1 MPFSGRAREHMSLH
15 NNNYDNHN
23 DAAAELTEATADLRS
38 QEFSSADEA
47 GFDASADMDIDA
59 DVEAAGEVNGFEAM
73 NLNPALLQAVAALGY
88 TQPTAVQVQTIPNA
102 LAGGD
107 WMVSS
112 QTGSGKTAAFLL
124 PALHALLE
132 TPAMSKGEQAARSRR
147 AGASPRVLV
156 LCPTR
161 ELAAQVAAEA
171 ISLVRFVRGIR
182 IANVVGGTAFGKQ
195 LMELRGANLVVA
207 TPGRLL
213 DLNRNG
219 QIDLDCVQT
228 LVVDEADRML
238 DLGFS
243 EDLEAIHV
251 ATQRRE
257 RTMMFSATF
266 APRVMQL
273 AAAVMRDPK
282 RIELATAQDA
292 HQNIEQRLHWYDDM
306 THKNAILEH
315 YLQDET
321 MDQAVIFTAT
331 QIETDELADELRNAG
346 YAAAGLHGAMP
357 QMIRTRRLKS
367 LRDGT
372 IKVLIATDVAAR
384 GIDVPTITHVI
395 NYGLPM
401 KPEDYIH
408 RIGRTGRA
416 GKSGL
421 AITLAGFR
429 DRFKIR
435 NIERF
440 TQQRID
446 EAVVAGHEPQNKP
459 PAAGGYGGGGYGGGA
474 GRSYGGGGGYAGG
487 GNRGGYDRGSAGG
500 GGYRGQG
507 GNSGGGYGG
516 ERSFDR
522 APRPAYAPAPSAE
535 PVARSFDRA
544 PAEQQRFGDDR
555 AAAPRFGADRGA
567 PRAGGYDRGAPR
579 FGDDRAPR
587 HGEERGASRFSR
599 DAAPRRDFG
608 DRAERTYA
616 PREDRAPR
624 FGADRPPFADR
635 GNRGFAGS
643 SDRDSRPAWGD
654 RSAPRRE
661 FGDAA
666 QFSAPR
672 REFAPRA
679 DRAEHAPF
687 DAPFQRPARADTT
700 PRGSRG
706 EFAHDVRAERR
717 GNAPAGPAVTPAP
730 DGGNRAARRAAK
742 QAEYAARVAAGQG
755 AE

>member
-1 MPFSGRAREHMSLH
+1 MSLQNQH
-15 NNNYDNHN
+15 NIENNI
-23 DAAAELTEATADLRS
+23 EATPDLALS
-38 QEFSSADEA
+38 QIDDAQDFSNLDDDTGVELPPLT
-47 GFDASADMDIDA
+47 GF
-59 DVEAAGEVNGFEAM
+59 AALR
-73 NLNPALLQAVAALGY
+73 LNSALLQAVAELGY
-88 TQPTAVQVQTIPNA
+88 IEPTAVQLQTIPNA

-132 TPAMSKGEQAARSRR
+132 TPAMSKGEQAARKHR
-147 AGASPRVLV
+147 AGASPRVLI

-161 ELAAQVAAEA
+161 ELAAQVAEEA

-273 AAAVMRDPK
+273 AAAVMRSPK

-321 MDQAVIFTAT
+321 MDQALVFTAT
-331 QIETDELADELRNAG
+331 QIETDELAEELRGAG

-429 DRFKIR
+429 DRYKIR

-459 PAAGGYGGGGYGGGA
+459 PPAGGGGGYGGGA
-474 GRSYGGGGGYAGG
+474 GRGYGGGGGGYAGG
-487 GNRGGYDRGSAGG
+487 GNRGGYDRGTSGNSASGNRGFGG
-500 GGYRGQG
+500 G
-507 GNSGGGYGG
+507 NTGGYGG
-516 ERSFDR
+516 GNSAGDERSFDR
-522 APRPAYAPAPSAE
+522 APRPYSPAPAADAAP
-535 PVARSFDRA
+535 RSFDRA
-544 PAEQQRFGDDR
+544 AVDRPRYGEDR
-555 AAAPRFGADRGA
+555 A
-567 PRAGGYDRGAPR
+567 
-579 FGDDRAPR
+579 
-587 HGEERGASRFSR
+587 SSTFSR
-599 DAAPRRDFG
+599 DAAPRRDFA
-608 DRAERTYA
+608 DRGERTERTFA

-624 FGADRPPFADR
+624 FGADRPAFSDR
-635 GNRGFAGS
+635 GDRGANRSFGGGAG
-643 SDRDSRPAWGD
+643 DRDSRPAWGGVD

-661 FGDAA
+661 YADAA
-666 QFSAPR
+666 PAQH
-672 REFAPRA
+672 REFAPRVERA
-679 DRAEHAPF
+679 DRAGH
-687 DAPFQRPARADTT
+687 DDLPFQRPARAESA
-700 PRGSRG
+700 PRGSRA
-706 EFAHDVRAERR
+706 EFSHDNRAERR
-717 GNAPAGPAVTPAP
+717 GDKPAGPAVTPAA
-730 DGGNRAARRAAK
+730 DGGNRAARRAEK
-742 QAEYAARVAAGQG
+742 QAEYAARAAAGSG
-755 AE
+755 GE

>member
-1 MPFSGRAREHMSLH
+1 MSLQNQH
-15 NNNYDNHN
+15 DTENNIDATPALELSQLN
-23 DAAAELTEATADLRS
+23 DAQDFSNLDDDTGVELAPLTGFAALH
-38 QEFSSADEA
+38 
-47 GFDASADMDIDA
+47 
-59 DVEAAGEVNGFEAM
+59 
-73 NLNPALLQAVAALGY
+73 LNPALLQAVEALGY
-88 TQPTAVQVQTIPNA
+88 TEPTAVQLQTIPNA

-132 TPAMSKGEQAARSRR
+132 TPAMSKGEQAARKHR
-147 AGASPRVLV
+147 AGASPRVLI

-161 ELAAQVAAEA
+161 ELAAQVAEEA

-273 AAAVMRDPK
+273 AAAVMRSPK

-315 YLQDET
+315 YLQDES

-331 QIETDELADELRNAG
+331 QIETDELADELRGAG

-384 GIDVPTITHVI
+384 GIDVPSITHVI

-429 DRFKIR
+429 DRYKIR

-459 PAAGGYGGGGYGGGA
+459 PAAGGGYGGGGYGGGGA
-474 GRSYGGGGGYAGG
+474 GRGYGGGGGYAGG
-487 GNRGGYDRGSAGG
+487 GNRGGYDRGNAGG
-500 GGYRGQG
+500 NRGFGG
-507 GNSGGGYGG
+507 GNSGGGYGGNAGSFGNSSAGG

-522 APRPAYAPAPSAE
+522 APRPYSPAPAADAAP
-535 PVARSFDRA
+535 RSFDRA
-544 PAEQQRFGDDR
+544 PVDR
-555 AAAPRFGADRGA
+555 PRYGE
-567 PRAGGYDRGAPR
+567 
-579 FGDDRAPR
+579 DRAP
-587 HGEERGASRFSR
+587 STFNR
-599 DAAPRRDFG
+599 DAAPRREIA
-608 DRAERTYA
+608 DRGERSFA
-616 PREDRAPR
+616 PREDRAPAR
-624 FGADRPPFADR
+624 YGADRPAFSDRADR
-635 GNRGFAGS
+635 GGRSFGGGAG
-643 SDRDSRPAWGD
+643 DRDSRPAWGGAD

-661 FGDAA
+661 YSDAA
-666 QFSAPR
+666 PTQR
-672 REFAPRA
+672 REFAPRVERS
-679 DRAEHAPF
+679 DRAGH
-687 DAPFQRPARADTT
+687 DDLPFQRPARVDAA
-700 PRGSRG
+700 PRGSRA
-706 EFAHDVRAERR
+706 EFSHDNRAERR
-717 GNAPAGPAVTPAP
+717 GDKPAGPAVTQAA
-730 DGGNRAARRAAK
+730 DGGNRAARRAEK
-742 QAEYAARVAAGQG
+742 QAEYAARAAAGLG
-755 AE
+755 GE

>member
-1 MPFSGRAREHMSLH
+1 MSLQNPH
-15 NNNYDNHN
+15 DTDTNIESF
-23 DAAAELTEATADLRS
+23 AAEADLDLS
-38 QEFSSADEA
+38 QISDAQDFSNLDDDTGVELPPLT
-47 GFDASADMDIDA
+47 GF
-59 DVEAAGEVNGFEAM
+59 AALH
-73 NLNPALLQAVAALGY
+73 LNPALLQAVAELGY
-88 TQPTAVQVQTIPNA
+88 TEPTAVQLQTIPNA

-132 TPAMSKGEQAARSRR
+132 TPAMSKGEQAARKHR
-147 AGASPRVLV
+147 AGASPRVLI

-161 ELAAQVAAEA
+161 ELAAQVAEEA

-182 IANVVGGTAFGKQ
+182 IANVVGGTAFAKQ
-195 LMELRGANLVVA
+195 LMDLRGANLVVA

-273 AAAVMRDPK
+273 AAAVMRSPK

-331 QIETDELADELRNAG
+331 QIETDELADELRGAG

-384 GIDVPTITHVI
+384 GIDVPSITHVI

-429 DRFKIR
+429 DRYKIR

-446 EAVVAGHEPQNKP
+446 EAVVVGHEPQNKP
-459 PAAGGYGGGGYGGGA
+459 PPAGGGGGYGGGGGGA
-474 GRSYGGGGGYAGG
+474 GRGYGGGGGGGGYGG
-487 GNRGGYDRGSAGG
+487 GNRGGYDRGNAGG
-500 GGYRGQG
+500 GGGRGFGG
-507 GNSGGGYGG
+507 GNSGGYGGGGTGGGGYGNNAG
-516 ERSFDR
+516 AERSFDR
-522 APRPAYAPAPSAE
+522 APRPYSPAPASDAAP
-535 PVARSFDRA
+535 RSFDRA
-544 PAEQQRFGDDR
+544 PVDR
-555 AAAPRFGADRGA
+555 PRYGEDRNTGSAPAFN
-567 PRAGGYDRGAPR
+567 
-579 FGDDRAPR
+579 
-587 HGEERGASRFSR
+587 R
-599 DAAPRRDFG
+599 DAAPRRDFA
-608 DRAERTYA
+608 DRGERSFA
-616 PREDRAPR
+616 PREDRAPAR
-624 FGADRPPFADR
+624 YGNDRPAFSDR
-635 GNRGFAGS
+635 G
-643 SDRDSRPAWGD
+643 DRDSRPAWGGND
-654 RSAPRRE
+654 RAAPRRE
-661 FGDAA
+661 YADAA
-666 QFSAPR
+666 PAQR
-672 REFAPRA
+672 REFAPRVERT
-679 DRAEHAPF
+679 DRAGH
-687 DAPFQRPARADTT
+687 DDLPFQRPARVDAA
-700 PRGSRG
+700 PRGSRA
-706 EFAHDVRAERR
+706 EFSHDNRAERR
-717 GNAPAGPAVTPAP
+717 GEKPAGPAVTQAA
-730 DGGNRAARRAAK
+730 DGGNRAARRAEK
-742 QAEYAARVAAGQG
+742 QAEYAARAAAGSSG
-755 AE
+755 E

>member
-1 MPFSGRAREHMSLH
+1 MSLH

-23 DAAAELTEATADLRS
+23 DAAAEATADVRS
-38 QEFSSADEA
+38 QEFSSSADEA
-47 GFDASADMDIDA
+47 GFDASADMD
-59 DVEAAGEVNGFEAM
+59 VEASGDVEVNGFEAM

-88 TQPTAVQVQTIPNA
+88 TQPTAVQAETIPHA

-161 ELAAQVAAEA
+161 ELAAQVAQEA

-292 HQNIEQRLHWYDDM
+292 HQNIEQRLHWFDDM
-306 THKNAILEH
+306 MHKNAILEH

-401 KPEDYIH
+401 KPEDYVH

-459 PAAGGYGGGGYGGGA
+459 PAAGGYGGGGYGGG
-474 GRSYGGGGGYAGG
+474 RGGYAGG
-487 GNRGGYDRGSAGG
+487 GNRGGYDRGAST

-507 GNSGGGYGG
+507 GNAGGGYGGG

-522 APRPAYAPAPSAE
+522 APRPAHGAYAPAPSAE
-535 PVARSFDRA
+535 PSPRSFDRA
-544 PAEQQRFGDDR
+544 PAGQQRFGEDR
-555 AAAPRFGADRGA
+555 APRFGGDR
-567 PRAGGYDRGAPR
+567 APR

-587 HGEERGASRFSR
+587 YGADRGGDRPDRGERSFAPR
-599 DAAPRRDFG
+599 DDRAAPRFDN
-608 DRAERTYA
+608 
-616 PREDRAPR
+616 DRAPSR
-624 FGADRPPFADR
+624 FGADRPPFDR
-635 GNRGFAGS
+635 GNRE
-643 SDRDSRPAWGD
+643 SRPSWGD
-654 RSAPRRE
+654 R
-661 FGDAA
+661 AA
-666 QFSAPR
+666 APR
-672 REFAPRA
+672 REFAPRG
-679 DRAEHAPF
+679 DRFDRGGERAERNERASF
-687 DAPFQRPARADTT
+687 EMPFQRPARA
-700 PRGSRG
+700 PRP
-706 EFAHDVRAERR
+706 EFAHDARAEHR
-717 GNAPAGPAVTPAP
+717 GDRAAGPAATPPA

-742 QAEYAARVAAGQG
+742 QAEYAARMAAGQG

>member
-1 MPFSGRAREHMSLH
+1 MSLQNQH
-15 NNNYDNHN
+15 DTENNIDPTLNI
-23 DAAAELTEATADLRS
+23 ELSPEQD
-38 QEFSSADEA
+38 FSSDESIGA
-47 GFDASADMDIDA
+47 PALTGFAALHLNAS
-59 DVEAAGEVNGFEAM
+59 
-73 NLNPALLQAVAALGY
+73 LLQAVDALGY
-88 TQPTAVQVQTIPNA
+88 TAPTAVQLKTIPAA

-132 TPAMSKGEQAARSRR
+132 TPAMTKGEQAARKHR
-147 AGASPRVLV
+147 AGASPRVLI

-266 APRVMQL
+266 APRVMEL
-273 AAAVMRDPK
+273 GAAIMRSPK

-321 MDQAVIFTAT
+321 MDQALVFTAT
-331 QIETDELADELRNAG
+331 QIETDELAEELRGAG

-459 PAAGGYGGGGYGGGA
+459 PAAGGGYGGGA
-474 GRSYGGGGGYAGG
+474 GRGYGGGGGGYAGN
-487 GNRGGYDRGSAGG
+487 GNRGGYDRGGSGHGAG
-500 GGYRGQG
+500 GGYR
-507 GNSGGGYGG
+507 GNSGGGYGGHGGNSGGTG

-522 APRPAYAPAPSAE
+522 APRAYSPAPATDAAP
-535 PVARSFDRA
+535 RTFDRA
-544 PAEQQRFGDDR
+544 PTDR
-555 AAAPRFGADRGA
+555 PRYGE
-567 PRAGGYDRGAPR
+567 
-579 FGDDRAPR
+579 DRAPS
-587 HGEERGASRFSR
+587 HFNR
-599 DAAPRRDFG
+599 DAAPRRDFA
-608 DRAERTYA
+608 DRGERSFA
-616 PREDRAPR
+616 PRDERAPSR
-624 FGADRPPFADR
+624 FGADRPAFADR
-635 GNRGFAGS
+635 GNRSFGGGS
-643 SDRDSRPAWGD
+643 GGRDSRPAWGD
-654 RSAPRRE
+654 RSVPSRANGNYGNNGDY
-661 FGDAA
+661 GDAA
-666 QFSAPR
+666 PAQR
-672 REFAPRA
+672 REFAPRVERS
-679 DRAEHAPF
+679 DRAVH
-687 DAPFQRPARADTT
+687 DDLPFQRAPRVDAA
-700 PRGSRG
+700 PRGSRA
-706 EFAHDVRAERR
+706 EFSHDNRAERR
-717 GNAPAGPAVTPAP
+717 GDKPAGPAVTQAA
-730 DGGNRAARRAAK
+730 DGGNRAARRAEK
-742 QAEYAARVAAGQG
+742 QAEYAARAAAGLG
-755 AE
+755 GE

>member
-1 MPFSGRAREHMSLH
+1 MSLQNQH
-15 NNNYDNHN
+15 DTENNFEATPDLALSQI
-23 DAAAELTEATADLRS
+23 DAAQDFSNLDDDTGVELPPLT
-38 QEFSSADEA
+38 
-47 GFDASADMDIDA
+47 GF
-59 DVEAAGEVNGFEAM
+59 AALH
-73 NLNPALLQAVAALGY
+73 LNPALLQAVAELGY
-88 TQPTAVQVQTIPNA
+88 TEPTAVQWQTIPNA

-132 TPAMSKGEQAARSRR
+132 TPAMSKGEQAARKHR
-147 AGASPRVLV
+147 AGASPRVLI

-161 ELAAQVAAEA
+161 ELAAQVAEEA
-171 ISLVRFVRGIR
+171 IGLVRFVRGIR

-195 LMELRGANLVVA
+195 LMDLRGANLVVA

-273 AAAVMRDPK
+273 AAAVMRSPK

-306 THKNAILEH
+306 SHKNAILEH
-315 YLQDET
+315 YLQDES

-331 QIETDELADELRNAG
+331 QIETDELADELRGAG

-384 GIDVPTITHVI
+384 GIDVPSITHVI

-429 DRFKIR
+429 DRYKIR

-459 PAAGGYGGGGYGGGA
+459 PAAGGGYGGGGA
-474 GRSYGGGGGYAGG
+474 GRGYGGGGGYAGG
-487 GNRGGYDRGSAGG
+487 GNRGGYDRGNAGG
-500 GGYRGQG
+500 NRGFGG
-507 GNSGGGYGG
+507 GNSGGGGFGNSGGNSGGG

-522 APRPAYAPAPSAE
+522 APRPYSPAP
-535 PVARSFDRA
+535 VADAAPRSFDRA
-544 PAEQQRFGDDR
+544 PVDR
-555 AAAPRFGADRGA
+555 PRYGE
-567 PRAGGYDRGAPR
+567 
-579 FGDDRAPR
+579 DRAP
-587 HGEERGASRFSR
+587 STFNR
-599 DAAPRRDFG
+599 DAAPRRDFA
-608 DRAERTYA
+608 DRGERSFA
-616 PREDRAPR
+616 PREDRAPVR
-624 FGADRPPFADR
+624 YGADRPAFSDR
-635 GNRGFAGS
+635 GERAHGGGRSFGGGAG
-643 SDRDSRPAWGD
+643 DRDSRPAWGGND
-654 RSAPRRE
+654 RAAPRRE
-661 FGDAA
+661 YGDAA
-666 QFSAPR
+666 PAQR
-672 REFAPRA
+672 REFAPRVERS
-679 DRAEHAPF
+679 DRAGH
-687 DAPFQRPARADTT
+687 DDMPFQRPPRVDAA
-700 PRGSRG
+700 PRGSRA
-706 EFAHDVRAERR
+706 EFSHDNRAERR
-717 GNAPAGPAVTPAP
+717 GDRPAGPAVTPAA
-730 DGGNRAARRAAK
+730 DGGNRAARRAEK
-742 QAEYAARVAAGQG
+742 QAEYAARAAAGLG
-755 AE
+755 GE

>member
-1 MPFSGRAREHMSLH
+1 MSLQNPH
-15 NNNYDNHN
+15 DTELNIE
-23 DAAAELTEATADLRS
+23 AFAAEADLDQS
-38 QEFSSADEA
+38 QISDAQDFSNLDDDTGVELPPLT
-47 GFDASADMDIDA
+47 GF
-59 DVEAAGEVNGFEAM
+59 AALH
-73 NLNPALLQAVAALGY
+73 LNSGLLQAVAELGY
-88 TQPTAVQVQTIPNA
+88 TEPTAVQLQTIPNA

-132 TPAMSKGEQAARSRR
+132 TPAMSKGEQAARKHR
-147 AGASPRVLV
+147 AGASPRVLI

-161 ELAAQVAAEA
+161 ELAAQVAEEA

-182 IANVVGGTAFGKQ
+182 IANVVGGTAFAKQ
-195 LMELRGANLVVA
+195 LMDLRGANLVVA

-273 AAAVMRDPK
+273 AAAVMRNPK

-331 QIETDELADELRNAG
+331 QIETDELADELRGAG

-384 GIDVPTITHVI
+384 GIDVPSITHVI

-429 DRFKIR
+429 DRYKIR

-446 EAVVAGHEPQNKP
+446 EAVVVGHEPQNKP
-459 PAAGGYGGGGYGGGA
+459 PPAGGGGGYGGGGG
-474 GRSYGGGGGYAGG
+474 GRGYGGGGGGGYAGG
-487 GNRGGYDRGSAGG
+487 GNRGGYDRGNSGG
-500 GGYRGQG
+500 NRGFGG
-507 GNSGGGYGG
+507 GNSGGYGGGGGYGNSAGG

-522 APRPAYAPAPSAE
+522 APRPYSPAPTSDAA
-535 PVARSFDRA
+535 PRSFDRA
-544 PAEQQRFGDDR
+544 PVDRPRYGDDR
-555 AAAPRFGADRGA
+555 NSGSAPAFN
-567 PRAGGYDRGAPR
+567 
-579 FGDDRAPR
+579 
-587 HGEERGASRFSR
+587 R
-599 DAAPRRDFG
+599 DAAPRRDFA
-608 DRAERTYA
+608 DRGERSFA
-616 PREDRAPR
+616 PREDRAPAR
-624 FGADRPPFADR
+624 YGADRPAFPDR
-635 GNRGFAGS
+635 G
-643 SDRDSRPAWGD
+643 DRDSRPAWGGND
-654 RSAPRRE
+654 RAAPRRDY
-661 FGDAA
+661 GDAA
-666 QFSAPR
+666 PAQR
-672 REFAPRA
+672 REFAPRVERT
-679 DRAEHAPF
+679 DRAGH
-687 DAPFQRPARADTT
+687 DDLPFQRPARVDAA
-700 PRGSRG
+700 PRGSRA
-706 EFAHDVRAERR
+706 EFSHDNRAERR
-717 GNAPAGPAVTPAP
+717 GEKPAGPAVTQAA
-730 DGGNRAARRAAK
+730 DGGNRAARRAEK
-742 QAEYAARVAAGQG
+742 QAEYAARAAAGSSG
-755 AE
+755 E

>member
-1 MPFSGRAREHMSLH
+1 MSLQNPH
-15 NNNYDNHN
+15 DT
-23 DAAAELTEATADLRS
+23 DS
-38 QEFSSADEA
+38 I
-47 GFDASADMDIDA
+47 IDTVDSIA
-59 DVEAAGEVNGFEAM
+59 IENLDSREAASSSFQARSNVGHIDDAQDFSNLDDDTGVELPPLTGFAALH
-73 NLNPALLQAVAALGY
+73 LNPALLQAVAELGY
-88 TQPTAVQVQTIPNA
+88 TEPTAVQLQTIPNA

-132 TPAMSKGEQAARSRR
+132 TPAMSKGEQAARKHR
-147 AGASPRVLV
+147 AGASPRVLI

-161 ELAAQVAAEA
+161 ELAAQVAEEA

-273 AAAVMRDPK
+273 AAAVMRSPK

-315 YLQDET
+315 YLQDES

-331 QIETDELADELRNAG
+331 QIETDELADELRGAG

-384 GIDVPTITHVI
+384 GIDVPSITHVI

-429 DRFKIR
+429 DRYKIR

-446 EAVVAGHEPQNKP
+446 EAVVTGHEPQNKP
-459 PAAGGYGGGGYGGGA
+459 PAAGGGYGGGGGGGYGGGGA
-474 GRSYGGGGGYAGG
+474 GRGYGGGGGGYAGG
-487 GNRGGYDRGSAGG
+487 GNRGGYDRGNAGGNRGFGGDNAGG
-500 GGYRGQG
+500 GYG
-507 GNSGGGYGG
+507 GNAGGG

-522 APRPAYAPAPSAE
+522 APRPYAPAPVPDAA
-535 PVARSFDRA
+535 PRSFDRA
-544 PAEQQRFGDDR
+544 PVDR
-555 AAAPRFGADRGA
+555 SRYGE
-567 PRAGGYDRGAPR
+567 
-579 FGDDRAPR
+579 DRAP
-587 HGEERGASRFSR
+587 SNNFNR
-599 DAAPRRDFG
+599 DAAPRREFA
-608 DRAERTYA
+608 DRGGERSFA

-624 FGADRPPFADR
+624 YGADRPAFNDRADR
-635 GNRGFAGS
+635 
-643 SDRDSRPAWGD
+643 SDRGDRSPRSFGGGDRDARPAWGGGNE
-654 RSAPRRE
+654 RPAPRRE
-661 FGDAA
+661 YADGSAA
-666 QFSAPR
+666 PTQR
-672 REFAPRA
+672 REFAPRVERS
-679 DRAEHAPF
+679 DRAGH
-687 DAPFQRPARADTT
+687 DDLPFQRPARTEAA
-700 PRGSRG
+700 PRGSRA
-706 EFAHDVRAERR
+706 EFSHDNRAERR
-717 GNAPAGPAVTPAP
+717 GDKPAGPAVTPAA
-730 DGGNRAARRAAK
+730 DGGNRAARRAEK
-742 QAEYAARVAAGQG
+742 QAEYAARAAAGLG
-755 AE
+755 GE

>member
-1 MPFSGRAREHMSLH
+1 MLCVAARIDMSLQNQH
-15 NNNYDNHN
+15 NIENN
-23 DAAAELTEATADLRS
+23 
-38 QEFSSADEA
+38 
-47 GFDASADMDIDA
+47 IDA
-59 DVEAAGEVNGFEAM
+59 TPDLALSLDDAQDFSNLDDETGVELAPLTGFAALH
-73 NLNPALLQAVAALGY
+73 LNPALLQAVAELGY
-88 TQPTAVQVQTIPNA
+88 TEPTAVQLQTIPNA

-132 TPAMSKGEQAARSRR
+132 TPAMSKGEQAARKHR
-147 AGASPRVLV
+147 AGASPRVLI

-161 ELAAQVAAEA
+161 ELAAQVAEEA
-171 ISLVRFVRGIR
+171 IGLVRFVRGIR

-195 LMELRGANLVVA
+195 LMDLRGANLVVA

-273 AAAVMRDPK
+273 AAAVMRSPK

-315 YLQDET
+315 YLQDES

-331 QIETDELADELRNAG
+331 QIETDELADELRGAG

-384 GIDVPTITHVI
+384 GIDVPSITHVI

-429 DRFKIR
+429 DRYKIS

-459 PAAGGYGGGGYGGGA
+459 PAAGGGYGGGGYGGGA
-474 GRSYGGGGGYAGG
+474 GRGYGGGGGYAGG
-487 GNRGGYDRGSAGG
+487 GNRGGYDRGNAGNSAGG
-500 GGYRGQG
+500 NRGFGGGNAGGSYG
-507 GNSGGGYGG
+507 GNSGGG

-522 APRPAYAPAPSAE
+522 APRPYSPAP
-535 PVARSFDRA
+535 VADAAPRSFDRS
-544 PAEQQRFGDDR
+544 PVDR
-555 AAAPRFGADRGA
+555 PRYGE
-567 PRAGGYDRGAPR
+567 
-579 FGDDRAPR
+579 DRAP
-587 HGEERGASRFSR
+587 STFNR
-599 DAAPRRDFG
+599 DAAPRRDFA
-608 DRAERTYA
+608 DRGERTERTFA
-616 PREDRAPR
+616 PREDRAPTR
-624 FGADRPPFADR
+624 YGADRPAFNDRADR
-635 GNRGFAGS
+635 ADRSGRSFAGGAGE
-643 SDRDSRPAWGD
+643 RDSRPAWGGND
-654 RSAPRRE
+654 RGAPRRE
-661 FGDAA
+661 YGDAVPA
-666 QFSAPR
+666 QR
-672 REFAPRA
+672 REFAPRVERS
-679 DRAEHAPF
+679 DRAVHDEL
-687 DAPFQRPARADTT
+687 PFQRPSRVDAA
-700 PRGSRG
+700 PRGSRA
-706 EFAHDVRAERR
+706 EFSHDNRAERR
-717 GNAPAGPAVTPAP
+717 GDKPAGPAVTQAA
-730 DGGNRAARRAAK
+730 DGGNRAARRAEK
-742 QAEYAARVAAGQG
+742 QAEYAARAAAGLG
-755 AE
+755 GE

>member
-1 MPFSGRAREHMSLH
+1 MSLH
-15 NNNYDNHN
+15 NEN
-23 DAAAELTEATADLRS
+23 AAAELLSPD
-38 QEFSSADEA
+38 FSADEA
-47 GFDASADMDIDA
+47 GFDLSAVAGA
-59 DVEAAGEVNGFEAM
+59 DEPVEVNGFEAM

-88 TQPTAVQVQTIPNA
+88 TQPTAVQTETIPHA

-132 TPAMSKGEQAARSRR
+132 TPPMSKGEQAARSRR

-273 AAAVMRDPK
+273 AAAVMRDPQ

-315 YLQDET
+315 YLQDES

-401 KPEDYIH
+401 KPEDYVH

-459 PAAGGYGGGGYGGGA
+459 PAAGGYGGGA
-474 GRSYGGGGGYAGG
+474 GRGGYGGGYAGG
-487 GNRGGYDRGSAGG
+487 GNRGGFDRGSAGG
-500 GGYRGQG
+500 GYRGHG
-507 GNSGGGYGG
+507 GNGGGYGGG

-522 APRPAYAPAPSAE
+522 APRAAYPAYAPAPSVE
-535 PVARSFDRA
+535 PATRSFDRA
-544 PAEQQRFGDDR
+544 PVEQQRFGDDR
-555 AAAPRFGADRGA
+555 APRFGADRGA
-567 PRAGGYDRGAPR
+567 PRSGYDRGAP
-579 FGDDRAPR
+579 APR
-587 HGEERGASRFSR
+587 HGDERSASRFSR

-616 PREDRAPR
+616 PRDDRAPRFADDRAPR
-624 FGADRPPFADR
+624 FGADRPAYADR
-635 GNRGFAGS
+635 GNRE
-643 SDRDSRPAWGD
+643 SRPAWGD
-654 RSAPRRE
+654 RA
-661 FGDAA
+661 
-666 QFSAPR
+666 APR
-672 REFAPRA
+672 REFAPRTE
-679 DRAEHAPF
+679 RAERAPF
-687 DAPFQRPARADTT
+687 DAPFQRPERAETT

>member
-1 MPFSGRAREHMSLH
+1 MSLH

-23 DAAAELTEATADLRS
+23 DAAAELPEATADLRS

-59 DVEAAGEVNGFEAM
+59 DVEASGEVNGFVAM

-88 TQPTAVQVQTIPNA
+88 TQPTSVQTETIPNA

-315 YLQDET
+315 YLQDES

-459 PAAGGYGGGGYGGGA
+459 PAAGGGYGGGA
-474 GRSYGGGGGYAGG
+474 GRGYGGGGYAGG
-487 GNRGGYDRGSAGG
+487 GNRGGYDRGASA
-500 GGYRGQG
+500 GGYRGHGG
-507 GNSGGGYGG
+507 GNAGGGYGGG

-522 APRPAYAPAPSAE
+522 TPRPAYAPAPSVE
-535 PVARSFDRA
+535 PAARSFDRA
-544 PAEQQRFGDDR
+544 PVEQQRFGEDR
-555 AAAPRFGADRGA
+555 APRFGADRGA
-567 PRAGGYDRGAPR
+567 PRFGGDRAAPRHGDDRGASRFGRDAAPRREFGDRPERTYAPRDDRATPR
-579 FGDDRAPR
+579 FGDDRA
-587 HGEERGASRFSR
+587 AS
-599 DAAPRRDFG
+599 
-608 DRAERTYA
+608 
-616 PREDRAPR
+616 R
-624 FGADRPPFADR
+624 FGADRPAFADR
-635 GNRGFAGS
+635 GNRGFA
-643 SDRDSRPAWGD
+643 DRESRPAWGD
-654 RSAPRRE
+654 RA
-661 FGDAA
+661 
-666 QFSAPR
+666 APR
-672 REFAPRA
+672 REFAPRTE
-679 DRAEHAPF
+679 RAERAPF
-687 DAPFQRPARADTT
+687 DAPFQRPERVDTA

-706 EFAHDVRAERR
+706 EFSHDMRAERR
-717 GNAPAGPAVTPAP
+717 GNAPAGPAVTPAA

-755 AE
+755 VE

>member
-1 MPFSGRAREHMSLH
+1 MSLQNQH
-15 NNNYDNHN
+15 DIENNI
-23 DAAAELTEATADLRS
+23 EATPDLALS
-38 QEFSSADEA
+38 QIDDAQDFSNLDDDTGVELPPLT
-47 GFDASADMDIDA
+47 GF
-59 DVEAAGEVNGFEAM
+59 AALR
-73 NLNPALLQAVAALGY
+73 LNPALLQAVAELGY
-88 TQPTAVQVQTIPNA
+88 IEPTAVQLQTIPNA

-132 TPAMSKGEQAARSRR
+132 TPAMSKGEQAARKHR
-147 AGASPRVLV
+147 AGASPRVLI

-161 ELAAQVAAEA
+161 ELAAQVAEEA

-195 LMELRGANLVVA
+195 LMDLRGANLVVA

-273 AAAVMRDPK
+273 AAAVMRSPK

-315 YLQDET
+315 YLQDES
-321 MDQAVIFTAT
+321 MDQALVFTAT
-331 QIETDELADELRNAG
+331 QIETDELAEELRGAG

-384 GIDVPTITHVI
+384 GIDVPSITHVI

-429 DRFKIR
+429 DRYKIR

-459 PAAGGYGGGGYGGGA
+459 PAAGGGYGGGGYGGGA
-474 GRSYGGGGGYAGG
+474 GRGYGGGGGGYAGG
-487 GNRGGYDRGSAGG
+487 GNRGGYDRGTS
-500 GGYRGQG
+500 
-507 GNSGGGYGG
+507 GNSAGG

-522 APRPAYAPAPSAE
+522 APRPYSPAPAADAAS
-535 PVARSFDRA
+535 RSFDRA
-544 PAEQQRFGDDR
+544 PVDR
-555 AAAPRFGADRGA
+555 PRFGE
-567 PRAGGYDRGAPR
+567 
-579 FGDDRAPR
+579 DRA
-587 HGEERGASRFSR
+587 SSTFSR
-599 DAAPRRDFG
+599 DATPRRDFA
-608 DRAERTYA
+608 DRGERTERTFA

-624 FGADRPPFADR
+624 FGADRPAFSDR
-635 GNRGFAGS
+635 GDRGANRSFGGGAG
-643 SDRDSRPAWGD
+643 DRDSRPAWGGTD

-661 FGDAA
+661 YADAA
-666 QFSAPR
+666 PAQR
-672 REFAPRA
+672 REFAPRVERA
-679 DRAEHAPF
+679 DRAGH
-687 DAPFQRPARADTT
+687 DDLPFQRPARVESA
-700 PRGSRG
+700 PRGSRA
-706 EFAHDVRAERR
+706 EFSHDNRAERR
-717 GNAPAGPAVTPAP
+717 GDKPAGPAVTPAA
-730 DGGNRAARRAAK
+730 DGGNRAARRAEK
-742 QAEYAARVAAGQG
+742 QAEYAARAAAGLG
-755 AE
+755 GE

>member
-1 MPFSGRAREHMSLH
+1 MSLH
-15 NNNYDNHN
+15 NQNDNHI
-23 DAAAELTEATADLRS
+23 DAASDLDQSHISDAQDFGNLDDDTGVELAPAT
-38 QEFSSADEA
+38 
-47 GFDASADMDIDA
+47 GF
-59 DVEAAGEVNGFEAM
+59 AAL
-73 NLNPALLQAVAALGY
+73 NLNASLLQAVEALGY
-88 TQPTAVQVQTIPNA
+88 TAPTAVQAQTIPAA

-132 TPAMSKGEQAARSRR
+132 TPAMSKGEQAARKHR

-266 APRVMQL
+266 APRVMEL
-273 AAAVMRDPK
+273 GSAIMRSPK

-331 QIETDELADELRNAG
+331 QIETDELADELRGAG

-384 GIDVPTITHVI
+384 GIDVPSITHVI

-429 DRFKIR
+429 DRYKIR

-459 PAAGGYGGGGYGGGA
+459 PSTGGYGGGGYGGGA
-474 GRSYGGGGGYAGG
+474 GRGYGGGGGYAGG
-487 GNRGGYDRGSAGG
+487 GNRGGYDRGNAGG
-500 GGYRGQG
+500 NRGFGG

-516 ERSFDR
+516 NGGGERSFER
-522 APRPAYAPAPSAE
+522 APRAYAPAPATDFA
-535 PVARSFDRA
+535 PRSFDRA
-544 PAEQQRFGDDR
+544 PADR
-555 AAAPRFGADRGA
+555 PRYGEDRNAGPAAHFNR
-567 PRAGGYDRGAPR
+567 
-579 FGDDRAPR
+579 
-587 HGEERGASRFSR
+587 E
-599 DAAPRRDFG
+599 AAPRRDFA
-608 DRAERTYA
+608 DRGERSFA
-616 PREDRAPR
+616 PREDRSGNGAR
-624 FGADRPPFADR
+624 FGAERPAFGDRSDR
-635 GNRGFAGS
+635 GNRSFGGGF
-643 SDRDSRPAWGD
+643 GD
-654 RSAPRRE
+654 RAAPRRDY
-661 FGDAA
+661 GDAA
-666 QFSAPR
+666 PAQR
-672 REFAPRA
+672 REFAPRVERN
-679 DRAEHAPF
+679 DRAGH
-687 DAPFQRPARADTT
+687 DDMPFQRPPRVDAA
-700 PRGSRG
+700 PRGSRA
-706 EFAHDVRAERR
+706 EFSHDNRAERR
-717 GNAPAGPAVTPAP
+717 GDKPAGPAVTPAA

-742 QAEYAARVAAGQG
+742 QAEYAARTAAGLG

>member
-1 MPFSGRAREHMSLH
+1 MSLQNQH
-15 NNNYDNHN
+15 DTENNIDAIEFAPELALSQIN
-23 DAAAELTEATADLRS
+23 DAQDFSNLDDDTGVELAPLTGFAALR
-38 QEFSSADEA
+38 
-47 GFDASADMDIDA
+47 
-59 DVEAAGEVNGFEAM
+59 
-73 NLNPALLQAVAALGY
+73 LNPALLQAVAELGY
-88 TQPTAVQVQTIPNA
+88 TEPTAVQLQTIPNA

-132 TPAMSKGEQAARSRR
+132 TPAMSKGEQAARKHR

-161 ELAAQVAAEA
+161 ELAAQVAEEA

-273 AAAVMRDPK
+273 AAAVMRSPK

-315 YLQDET
+315 YLQDES
-321 MDQAVIFTAT
+321 MDQALVFTAT
-331 QIETDELADELRNAG
+331 QIETDELAEELRGAG

-384 GIDVPTITHVI
+384 GIDVPSITHVI

-429 DRFKIR
+429 DRYKIR

-459 PAAGGYGGGGYGGGA
+459 PAAGGGYGAGGYAGSGA
-474 GRSYGGGGGYAGG
+474 GRGYGGGGGYAGG
-487 GNRGGYDRGSAGG
+487 GNRGGYDRGNAGG
-500 GGYRGQG
+500 SRGFGG
-507 GNSGGGYGG
+507 GNSGGGGFGNSGGNAGG

-522 APRPAYAPAPSAE
+522 APRPYAPAS
-535 PVARSFDRA
+535 VADAAPRSFDRA
-544 PAEQQRFGDDR
+544 PVDR
-555 AAAPRFGADRGA
+555 PRYSEDRNTGS
-567 PRAGGYDRGAPR
+567 
-579 FGDDRAPR
+579 
-587 HGEERGASRFSR
+587 ASMFNR
-599 DAAPRRDFG
+599 DAAPRRDYA
-608 DRAERTYA
+608 DRGERSFA
-616 PREDRAPR
+616 PREDRAPAR
-624 FGADRPPFADR
+624 YGADRPAFGDRADR
-635 GNRGFAGS
+635 GDRGGRSFG
-643 SDRDSRPAWGD
+643 DRDSRPAWGGND
-654 RSAPRRE
+654 RGFAGNGNGASAPRRE
-661 FGDAA
+661 YGDAA
-666 QFSAPR
+666 PAQR
-672 REFAPRA
+672 REFAPRVERS
-679 DRAEHAPF
+679 DRAVHDEL
-687 DAPFQRPARADTT
+687 PFQRPARVDAA
-700 PRGSRG
+700 PRGSRA
-706 EFAHDVRAERR
+706 EFSHDNRAERR
-717 GNAPAGPAVTPAP
+717 GDKPAGPAVTQAA
-730 DGGNRAARRAAK
+730 DGGNRAARRAEK
-742 QAEYAARVAAGQG
+742 QAEYAARAAAGLG
-755 AE
+755 GE

>member
-1 MPFSGRAREHMSLH
+1 MFRLLVDAFRIRFDQHTSLFFFEGCGYTRCFVHRVAARIDMSLQNQH
-15 NNNYDNHN
+15 DTENHIDATPDLALSHI
-23 DAAAELTEATADLRS
+23 DAAQDFSNLDDDTGVELAPLTGFAALR
-38 QEFSSADEA
+38 
-47 GFDASADMDIDA
+47 
-59 DVEAAGEVNGFEAM
+59 
-73 NLNPALLQAVAALGY
+73 LNPALLQAVAELGY
-88 TQPTAVQVQTIPNA
+88 TEPTAVQLQTIPNA

-132 TPAMSKGEQAARSRR
+132 TPAMSKGEQAARKHR

-161 ELAAQVAAEA
+161 ELAAQVAEEA

-195 LMELRGANLVVA
+195 LMDLRGANLVVA

-273 AAAVMRDPK
+273 AAAVMRSPK

-315 YLQDET
+315 YLQDES
-321 MDQAVIFTAT
+321 MDQALIFTAT
-331 QIETDELADELRNAG
+331 QIETDELADELRGAG

-384 GIDVPTITHVI
+384 GIDVPSITHVI

-429 DRFKIR
+429 DRYKIR

-459 PAAGGYGGGGYGGGA
+459 PAAGGGYGGGGA
-474 GRSYGGGGGYAGG
+474 GRGYGGGGGYAGG
-487 GNRGGYDRGSAGG
+487 GNRGGYDRGNGFGNGSGNSAGG
-500 GGYRGQG
+500 NRGFGGGNAGGYG
-507 GNSGGGYGG
+507 GNSAGG

-522 APRPAYAPAPSAE
+522 APRPYSPAPAVD
-535 PVARSFDRA
+535 VAPRSFDRA
-544 PAEQQRFGDDR
+544 PMDR
-555 AAAPRFGADRGA
+555 PRYGEG
-567 PRAGGYDRGAPR
+567 
-579 FGDDRAPR
+579 RAP
-587 HGEERGASRFSR
+587 STFNR
-599 DAAPRRDFG
+599 DAAPRRDFA
-608 DRAERTYA
+608 DRGERSFA

-624 FGADRPPFADR
+624 FGADRPAFSDR
-635 GNRGFAGS
+635 GGNRSFGGGAGDRDAPPAWSGNDRSFAGHGNG
-643 SDRDSRPAWGD
+643 A
-654 RSAPRRE
+654 SARRE
-661 FGDAA
+661 YADAEPA
-666 QFSAPR
+666 QR
-672 REFAPRA
+672 REFAPRVERS
-679 DRAEHAPF
+679 DRAGH
-687 DAPFQRPARADTT
+687 DDLPFQRPARVDAA
-700 PRGSRG
+700 PRGSRA
-706 EFAHDVRAERR
+706 EFSHDNRAERR
-717 GNAPAGPAVTPAP
+717 GDKPAGPAVTQAA
-730 DGGNRAARRAAK
+730 DGGNRAARRAEK
-742 QAEYAARVAAGQG
+742 QAEYAARATAGLG
-755 AE
+755 GE